1 MIDSAIYAIIALL
14 PLTAMLVTVQKN
26 PYHALVTRGILG
38 AIAALTYAALGAV
51 DVALTE
57 ALVGTLLAIT
67 LYAVAVRSSLV
78 MRIGVL
84 DGSVLDKN
92 ILDKSVLDDSNSYE
106 LNASEKPS
114 NQKLPDE
121 LLNQFRSVAAKYHL
135 RLELIPF
142 IDGRSLQQA
151 LQSKEVHVICSPLNL
166 LDTQA
171 NHPTLNYQTIT
182 RIRRLHDIFQ
192 AEMSSLNT
200 SVPHSSYMSV
210 SNSDLTM

>member
-1 MIDSAIYAIIALL
+1 MIDSSIYAILALL

-84 DGSVLDKN
+84 DGNVPDQS
-92 ILDKSVLDDSNSYE
+92 ILDDSSLHK
-106 LNASEKPS
+106 LNTSEHPKS

-121 LLNQFRSVAAKYHL
+121 LLSQFRSVAAKYHL

-192 AEMSSLNT
+192 TEMSSLNT
-200 SVPHSSYMSV
+200 SMPNLSYMFV
-210 SNSDLTM
+210 PNSDVTI